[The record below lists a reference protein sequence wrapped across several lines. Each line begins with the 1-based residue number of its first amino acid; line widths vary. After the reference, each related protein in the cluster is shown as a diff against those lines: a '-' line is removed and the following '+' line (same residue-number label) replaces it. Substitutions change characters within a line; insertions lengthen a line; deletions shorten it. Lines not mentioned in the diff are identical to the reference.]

1 MSIKHLLL
9 SVFTFVTALYYAQSS
24 ISYKLELGDYV
35 KAAVMALQ
43 QTAEIV
49 QSIALTKIITIYN

>member
-1 MSIKHLLL
+1 M
-9 SVFTFVTALYYAQSS
+9 YYAQSL
-24 ISYKLELGDYV
+24 ISDKLELGDYV

-49 QSIALTKIITIYN
+49 QSIALSKIITIDN